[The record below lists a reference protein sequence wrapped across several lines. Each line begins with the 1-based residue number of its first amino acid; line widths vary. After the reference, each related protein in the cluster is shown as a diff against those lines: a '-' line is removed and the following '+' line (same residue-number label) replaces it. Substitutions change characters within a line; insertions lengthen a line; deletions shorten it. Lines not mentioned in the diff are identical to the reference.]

1 MPFLSAQTLHIV
13 DRLLWMAPF
22 VTVGDLNEACRRAD
36 VSHEERHALA
46 FLTKML
52 DEHSAPGS
60 REQLR
65 ALWSHWVKE
74 QYPSLPTQPEER
86 GNGGRGRMSNQAET
100 PEGSNEEQPEG
111 N

>member
-22 VTVGDLNEACRRAD
+22 ATATDLNEACRRAD
-36 VSHEERHALA
+36 VSHEERND

-65 ALWSHWVKE
+65 TLWSQWVKE
-74 QYPSLPTQPEER
+74 KYPTNAEEEDANA
-86 GNGGRGRMSNQAET
+86 GKLSNEAQT
-100 PEGSNEEQPEG
+100 PEGSDTEVASEG
-111 N
+111 VGS

>member
-22 VTVGDLNEACRRAD
+22 ATATDLNEACRRAD
-36 VSHEERHALA
+36 VSHEARNR

-65 ALWSHWVKE
+65 KLWSDWLKE
-74 QYPSLPTQPEER
+74 QYPTTAEEGANR
-86 GNGGRGRMSNQAET
+86 ERMMNEAET
-100 PEGSNEEQPEG
+100 PEASDEEGTG

>member
-22 VTVGDLNEACRRAD
+22 ATASDLNEACRKAD
-36 VSHEERHALA
+36 VSHVDRND
-46 FLTKML
+46 FLTMML

-65 ALWSHWVKE
+65 RLWSQWVTEK
-74 QYPSLPTQPEER
+74 YPTSAAEEDANSGEKK
-86 GNGGRGRMSNQAET
+86 GNNSVQT
-100 PEGSNEEQPEG
+100 PEGSETEEAEEG

>member
-22 VTVGDLNEACRRAD
+22 ATATDLNEACRRAD
-36 VSHEERHALA
+36 VSHEARNR

-65 ALWSHWVKE
+65 KLWSDWLKE
-74 QYPSLPTQPEER
+74 QYPTTAEEGANR
-86 GNGGRGRMSNQAET
+86 ERMMNEAET
-100 PEGSNEEQPEG
+100 PEVSDEEGTG

>member
-22 VTVGDLNEACRRAD
+22 ATATDLDEASRRAD
-36 VSHEERHALA
+36 VSHEERNR

-52 DEHSAPGS
+52 DKHSAPGS

-65 ALWSHWVKE
+65 SLWSQWVKE
-74 QYPSLPTQPEER
+74 QYPTTTDESANSGKMRTE
-86 GNGGRGRMSNQAET
+86 AET
-100 PEGSNEEQPEG
+100 QEGSDTKEAEG

>member
-1 MPFLSAQTLHIV
+1 MPFLSAQTLHVV

-22 VTVGDLNEACRRAD
+22 ATASDLNEACRKAD
-36 VSHEERHALA
+36 VSHVDRND
-46 FLTKML
+46 FLTMML

-65 ALWSHWVKE
+65 RLWSQWVKE
-74 QYPSLPTQPEER
+74 KYPRRAEEDANS
-86 GNGGRGRMSNQAET
+86 GKKLKNAVQT
-100 PEGSNEEQPEG
+100 PEGSETEEAVEG

>member
-22 VTVGDLNEACRRAD
+22 ATATDLNEACRRAD
-36 VSHEERHALA
+36 VSHEARNR

-65 ALWSHWVKE
+65 KLWSDWLKE
-74 QYPSLPTQPEER
+74 QYPTTAEEGANR
-86 GNGGRGRMSNQAET
+86 ERMMTEAET
-100 PEGSNEEQPEG
+100 PEVSDEEGTG

>member
-22 VTVGDLNEACRRAD
+22 ATATDLNEACRRAD
-36 VSHEERHALA
+36 VSHETRNR

-65 ALWSHWVKE
+65 KLWSDWLKE
-74 QYPSLPTQPEER
+74 QYPTTAEEGANR
-86 GNGGRGRMSNQAET
+86 ERMMNEAET
-100 PEGSNEEQPEG
+100 PEVSDEEGTG

>member
-1 MPFLSAQTLHIV
+1 VPFLSAQTLHIV

-22 VTVGDLNEACRRAD
+22 STASDLNEACRKAD
-36 VSHEERHALA
+36 VSHEERND
-46 FLTKML
+46 FLTMML

-65 ALWSHWVKE
+65 RLWSQWVTEK
-74 QYPSLPTQPEER
+74 YPTSAAEEDANS
-86 GNGGRGRMSNQAET
+86 GKKKGTGSVPT
-100 PEGSNEEQPEG
+100 PEGSETEEG

>member
-1 MPFLSAQTLHIV
+1 MSAQTLHIV

-22 VTVGDLNEACRRAD
+22 ATATDLNEACRRAD
-36 VSHEERHALA
+36 VSHEERNN

-65 ALWSHWVKE
+65 KLWSEWVKE
-74 QYPSLPTQPEER
+74 QYPSTAEESATP
-86 GNGGRGRMSNQAET
+86 GRVTGDAET
-100 PEGSNEEQPEG
+100 PEGSDAEEAEG
-111 N
+111 GS